1 MGELVRR
8 RPPDATLAWVARS
21 VGSQAQVTAWRRLT
35 GGITSSVHVVTVRT
49 ADRSQRLI
57 LKRWVEGDLEEC
69 RGWVDRE
76 AEVLVAL
83 ESSGLE
89 APRLVAWSPGAETDG
104 IPTLLMTRL
113 LGRVWLSPDEPS
125 DWIGQIARTL
135 ATIHSLEPRIELPV
149 TRHLEREFRLPQD
162 ARRPELWLA
171 ARERL
176 SAPAPAGKSLIHG
189 DYQHFNLLW
198 TRRRLSGVVDW
209 TWAGLGHPDRDVG
222 HCRLNLAVLFSA
234 GWAHEFSAAYRAE
247 SGRPIDPWW
256 DLFEICLYSDAWPRF
271 IPVQVGGRA
280 TVDTV
285 GMTDRV
291 EELLAAAVG

>member
-1 MGELVRR
+1 M
-8 RPPDATLAWVARS
+8 
-21 VGSQAQVTAWRRLT
+21 
-35 GGITSSVHVVTVRT
+35 
-49 ADRSQRLI
+49 I

-69 RGWVDRE
+69 RGWVERE
-76 AEVLVAL
+76 ADVLVAL
-83 ESSGLE
+83 ESCGLE
-89 APRLVAWSPGAETDG
+89 APRLVARSLGAETDG

-113 LGRVWLSPDEPS
+113 PGRVWLTPDEPS
-125 DWIGQIARTL
+125 DWIRQMARTL
-135 ATIHSLEPRIELPV
+135 ATIHSQEARVELPA
-149 TRHLEREFRLPQD
+149 TSHPERTFRVPHD

-171 ARERL
+171 ARDRL
-176 SAPAPAGKSLIHG
+176 LAPAPVGKSLIHG

-198 TRRRLSGVVDW
+198 SRRRLSGVIDW

-234 GWAHEFSAAYRAE
+234 DWAHEFSAAYRAE

-291 EELLAAAVG
+291 EDLLAAAVG

>member
-35 GGITSSVHVVTVRT
+35 GGITSSVHELTVRT
-49 ADRSQRLI
+49 GDRSQRLV

-69 RGWVDRE
+69 RGWVERE
-76 AEVLVAL
+76 AEVLAAL
-83 ESSGLE
+83 ESSGVE

-113 LGRVWLSPDEPS
+113 PGRVWLSPDEPS
-125 DWIGQIARTL
+125 DWIRQMARTL
-135 ATIHSLEPRIELPV
+135 ATIHSLEPRVELPV
-149 TRHLEREFRLPQD
+149 TRHREREFRLPRD
-162 ARRPELWLA
+162 ARHPELWLA
-171 ARERL
+171 ARDRL
-176 SAPAPAGKSLIHG
+176 LAPAPAGKSLIHG

-222 HCRLNLAVLFSA
+222 HCRLNLAALFSPD
-234 GWAHEFSAAYRAE
+234 WAHEFSAAYRAE
-247 SGRPIDPWW
+247 SGRPTDPWW
-256 DLFEICLYSDAWPRF
+256 DLFEICLYGDDWPRF
-271 IPVQVGGRA
+271 IPVQVDGRA
-280 TVDTV
+280 SVDTV

-291 EELLAAAVG
+291 EELLAAAVE